1 MVTRYRA
8 WMGEEALEDLDPSI
22 IIIDISEDAPQEAV
36 TTEARPGG
44 GCTSPGSFGS
54 PLR

>member
-22 IIIDISEDAPQEAV
+22 IIIDISEDAGE
-36 TTEARPGG
+36 
-44 GCTSPGSFGS
+44 CSSPGSFGS
-54 PLR
+54 PSR